1 MPKPGGGGERPK
13 VAAQVQPRVILK
25 TEELAK
31 RLGLRWVLRSVTLEV
46 ESGHIAVVVGPNGTG
61 KSTLLKVAA
70 GVWTPTRGRVERFGE
85 ASWNDAVSR
94 RVGYLGHRSFLYGAL
109 TGQENLEFYGRL
121 YGLERPREQ
130 ALRALE
136 EVGLRRFAG
145 EPVGRYSRG
154 MLQRAAVARA
164 FLHRPDLVLLDEP
177 YTSLD
182 VDGAALLD
190 GLLRRTVARGGA
202 VLLIT
207 HNWEEA
213 RRLADW
219 VGVLWQGGLIW
230 QGPVDAETL
239 DRLERQYRHRF
250 GREQHGA

>member
-1 MPKPGGGGERPK
+1 VSENVEPE
-13 VAAQVQPRVILK
+13 AILK
-25 TEELAK
+25 VVGLAK
-31 RLGLRWVLRSVTLEV
+31 RLGLRWVLRDVSFEV
-46 ESGHIAVVVGPNGTG
+46 RPGHIAVVVGPNGTG
-61 KSTLLKVAA
+61 KTTLLKVAA

-85 ASWNDAVSR
+85 ASWTDAVSR

-109 TGQENLEFYGRL
+109 TGEENLEFYGRL
-121 YGLERPREQ
+121 YGVDHPREQ
-130 ALRALE
+130 ARKALE

-154 MLQRAAVARA
+154 MLQRAAVART
-164 FLHRPDLVLLDEP
+164 FLHQPDLVLLDEP

-190 GLLRRTVARGGA
+190 GLLRRTATRGGA
-202 VLLIT
+202 ALLIT

-230 QGPVDAETL
+230 QGLVDAPTL
-239 DRLERQYRHRF
+239 DRLERQYRGRF